1 MVVINATSCCY
12 QSLWAHIHLKRSLN
26 LFVFFQGI
34 VERPAL
40 LDSESLYPFNQDWII
55 GKEENIQSFS
65 RAAMFMVVH
74 GNILTQ

>member
-12 QSLWAHIHLKRSLN
+12 QSLWAHIHLNRSLN

-34 VERPAL
+34 VERPEL
-40 LDSESLYPFNQDWII
+40 LDSESLNPFNQDWII
-55 GKEENIQSFS
+55 GTEENIQSSS